1 MSEKD
6 RIEDIDSIQHKLKLA
21 DADMNNINLLCIN
34 AIKDY
39 SVYKLF
45 GTICHTKVFITTKH
59 RFII

>member
-34 AIKDY
+34 AIKN
-39 SVYKLF
+39 
-45 GTICHTKVFITTKH
+45 
-59 RFII
+59 